1 MGKIDPMKKFEIHMH
16 STFSDGEF
24 SPTRLVDIATS
35 NGVSVLCL
43 TDHDTFGGIQEF
55 MVAAQAK
62 EIFAFPGI
70 EMTVRFRGFTL
81 HLLAY
86 FESVEVVSDKLSHEV
101 SKMAPN
107 RESRMRQLIDRLNE
121 VVPDRFRGT
130 VEYENVR
137 RAAEGV
143 LARPHL
149 AKEMVRL
156 GIVPTTREAFD
167 RYLVQYNVERENL
180 EMENACKLIRECNGI
195 PVLAHP
201 GERSYSLCNPKK
213 GRTYEQ
219 VPEMVEEL
227 KSFGLLGM
235 ECVYPYHE
243 RTGKVEYYKDLAR
256 KFGLIITGSRDFHGS
271 ATYQSEHLL
280 GATQMDTRF
289 LDQFKE
295 IWAGQF

>member
-1 MGKIDPMKKFEIHMH
+1 MH

-24 SPTRLVDIATS
+24 TPTKLVDIAKT
-35 NGVSVLCL
+35 NGVSTLCL

-55 MVAAQAK
+55 ITAAEAE

-70 EMTVRFRGFTL
+70 EITVRYRGFNL

-86 FESVEVVSDKLSHEV
+86 FESANSLSDELSHEV
-101 SKMAPN
+101 MNMASK
-107 RESRMRQLIDRLNE
+107 REQRMRELINRLNE
-121 VVPDRFRGT
+121 VVPEKFRGT
-130 VEYENVR
+130 IEYENVR

-156 GIVPTTREAFD
+156 GIVSTTHEAFD
-167 RYLVQYNVERENL
+167 RYLVEYNVERKNL
-180 EMENACKLIRECNGI
+180 EMENACRLIRECKGI

-201 GERSYSLCNPKK
+201 GERSYSLHNPAK
-213 GRTYEQ
+213 GRTYGD
-219 VPEMVEEL
+219 VPDMVGEL

-243 RTGKVEYYKDLAR
+243 RTGKVEYYKDLSR

-280 GATQMDTRF
+280 GATKMDTRF
-289 LDQFKE
+289 LEQFKE
-295 IWAGQF
+295 VWAG

>member
-1 MGKIDPMKKFEIHMH
+1 MEKFEIHMH

-24 SPTRLVDIATS
+24 SPTKLVNIAKG

-55 MVAAQAK
+55 LAAAK
-62 EIFAFPGI
+62 VEGIFAFPGI
-70 EMTVRFRGFTL
+70 EITVRYRGFNL

-86 FESVEVVSDKLSHEV
+86 FESAESLSDELSNEVM
-101 SKMAPN
+101 KMASK
-107 RESRMRQLIDRLNE
+107 RAQRMLKLVDRVNKVIPE
-121 VVPDRFRGT
+121 KFRGT
-130 VEYENVR
+130 IEYENVR

-156 GIVPTTREAFD
+156 GIVPSTRDAFD
-167 RYLVQYNVERENL
+167 RYLVEYNVERENL
-180 EMENACKLIRECNGI
+180 EMEDACKLIRACNGI

-201 GERSYSLCNPKK
+201 GERSYSLYNPKR
-213 GRTYEQ
+213 GRTYED

-243 RTGKVEYYKDLAR
+243 RTGKVEYYKDLSR

-271 ATYQSEHLL
+271 STYQSEHLL
-280 GATQMDTRF
+280 GATKMGSEF
-289 LDQFKE
+289 LEQFKE
-295 IWAGQF
+295 VWAN

>member
-1 MGKIDPMKKFEIHMH
+1 MKKFEIHMH

-24 SPTRLVDIATS
+24 SPTRLVDIARG

-43 TDHDTFGGIQEF
+43 TDHDTFEGIPEF
-55 MVAAQAK
+55 MAAAK
-62 EIFAFPGI
+62 AEEISAFPGI
-70 EMTVRFRGFTL
+70 EITVRYRGFNL

-86 FESVEVVSDKLSHEV
+86 FESIESLSDELSHEV
-101 SKMAPN
+101 MKMASK
-107 RESRMRQLIDRLNE
+107 RERRMRELIYRVNE
-121 VVPDRFRGT
+121 VIPEKFRGT
-130 VEYENVR
+130 IEYENVR

-156 GIVPTTREAFD
+156 GVVSSTRNALD
-167 RYLVQYNVERENL
+167 RYLVKYNVERENL

-195 PVLAHP
+195 PALAHP
-201 GERSYSLCNPKK
+201 GERSYSLCNPAK
-213 GRTYEQ
+213 GRPYEDA
-219 VPEMVEEL
+219 PEMVEEL

-243 RTGKVEYYKDLAR
+243 RTGKVEYYKDLSR

-280 GATQMDTRF
+280 GATKMDTRF
-289 LDQFKE
+289 LEQFKE
-295 IWAGQF
+295 VWAA

>member
-1 MGKIDPMKKFEIHMH
+1 MEKFEIHMH

-24 SPTRLVDIATS
+24 TPTRLVDIAKD
-35 NGVSVLCL
+35 NGVSILCL

-55 MVAAQAK
+55 KTAA
-62 EIFAFPGI
+62 ELEGIFAFPGI
-70 EMTVRFRGFTL
+70 EITVRYRGFNL

-86 FESVEVVSDKLSHEV
+86 FESVGSLSGELCDEVIGMA
-101 SKMAPN
+101 SK
-107 RESRMRQLIDRLNE
+107 REKRMRELINRLNE
-121 VVPDRFRGT
+121 VVPEKFRGT
-130 VEYENVR
+130 IEYENVR

-156 GIVPTTREAFD
+156 GIVATTHEAFN
-167 RYLVQYNVERENL
+167 RYLVEYNVERKNL
-180 EMENACKLIRECNGI
+180 EVNDALKLIRECKGV

-201 GERSYSLCNPKK
+201 GERSYSLHNLAK
-213 GRTYEQ
+213 GRTFED
-219 VPEMVEEL
+219 VPGMVEEL

-243 RTGKVEYYKDLAR
+243 RTGKVEYYKNLSR
-256 KFGLIITGSRDFHGS
+256 QFGLIITGSRDFHGS

-280 GATQMDTRF
+280 GTTKMDAQF
-289 LDQFKE
+289 LEQFKE
-295 IWAGQF
+295 VWAE

>member
-1 MGKIDPMKKFEIHMH
+1 MH

-24 SPTRLVDIATS
+24 SPTKLVDIAKN
-35 NGVSVLCL
+35 NGVSTLCL
-43 TDHDTFGGIQEF
+43 TDHDTFSGIQEF
-55 MVAAQAK
+55 ITAAKA
-62 EIFAFPGI
+62 EGIFAFPGI
-70 EMTVRFRGFTL
+70 EMTVRYRGFNL

-86 FESVEVVSDKLSHEV
+86 FESKDSLSDEMSEKVLN
-101 SKMAPN
+101 MAN
-107 RESRMRQLIDRLNE
+107 KRDKRMRELINRVNE
-121 VVPDRFRGT
+121 VIPEKFNGT
-130 VEYENVR
+130 IKYDNVR

-156 GIVPTTREAFD
+156 GIVATTREAFD
-167 RYLVQYNVERENL
+167 RYLVEYNVERNNI
-180 EMENACKLIRECNGI
+180 EMEDACRLIRECKGV

-201 GERSYSLCNPKK
+201 GERSYSLANPAK
-213 GRTYEQ
+213 GRSYED

-243 RTGKVEYYKDLAR
+243 RTGKVEYYKGLSR
-256 KFGLIITGSRDFHGS
+256 EFGLIITGSRDFHGS
-271 ATYQSEHLL
+271 STYQSEHLL
-280 GATQMDTRF
+280 GATKMDTQF

-295 IWAGQF
+295 VWAG

>member
-1 MGKIDPMKKFEIHMH
+1 MH

-24 SPTRLVDIATS
+24 SPTRLVDIAKS

-43 TDHDTFGGIQEF
+43 TDHDTFGGIHEF

-62 EIFAFPGI
+62 GIYAFPGI
-70 EMTVRFRGFTL
+70 EITVRFRGFNL

-86 FESVEVVSDKLSHEV
+86 FESSETVSDKLSHEV
-101 SKMAPN
+101 KKMASN
-107 RESRMRQLIDRLNE
+107 RERRMHELIDRVNE
-121 VVPDRFRGT
+121 VIPDRFRGT
-130 VEYENVR
+130 IEYDNVR

-156 GIVPTTREAFD
+156 GIVPTTRDAFD
-167 RYLVQYNVERENL
+167 RYLVKYNVERENL

-219 VPEMVEEL
+219 VPEMVKVL

-243 RTGKVEYYKDLAR
+243 RTGKVEYYKDLAK

-280 GATQMDTRF
+280 GATKMDMQF
-289 LDQFKE
+289 LDKFKE
-295 IWAGQF
+295 IWAGYL

>member
-1 MGKIDPMKKFEIHMH
+1 MISMEKFEIHMH

-24 SPTRLVDIATS
+24 TPTKLVDIAKT
-35 NGVSVLCL
+35 NGVSTLCL

-55 MVAAQAK
+55 ITAAEAE

-70 EMTVRFRGFTL
+70 EITVRYRGFNL

-86 FESVEVVSDKLSHEV
+86 FESANSLSDELSHEV
-101 SKMAPN
+101 MNMASK
-107 RESRMRQLIDRLNE
+107 REQRMLELINRLNE
-121 VVPDRFRGT
+121 VVPEKFRGT
-130 VEYENVR
+130 IEYESVR

-156 GIVPTTREAFD
+156 GIVSTTHEAFD
-167 RYLVQYNVERENL
+167 RYLVEHNVERKNL
-180 EMENACKLIRECNGI
+180 EMENACRLIRECKGI

-201 GERSYSLCNPKK
+201 GERSYSLHNPAK
-213 GRTYEQ
+213 GRTYGD
-219 VPEMVEEL
+219 VPEMVGEL

-243 RTGKVEYYKDLAR
+243 RTGKVEYYKDLSR

-280 GATQMDTRF
+280 GATKMDTRF
-289 LDQFKE
+289 LEQFKE
-295 IWAGQF
+295 VWAG

>member
-1 MGKIDPMKKFEIHMH
+1 MGKFEIHMH

-24 SPTRLVDIATS
+24 TPTRLVDIAKR
-35 NGVSVLCL
+35 NGVSTLCL

-55 MVAAQAK
+55 ITAAEAE

-70 EMTVRFRGFTL
+70 EITVRYRGFNL

-86 FESVEVVSDKLSHEV
+86 FESANSLSDELSHEV
-101 SKMAPN
+101 MNMASK
-107 RESRMRQLIDRLNE
+107 REQRMRELINRLNE
-121 VVPDRFRGT
+121 VVPEKFRGT
-130 VEYENVR
+130 IEYENVR

-156 GIVPTTREAFD
+156 GIVSTTHEAFD
-167 RYLVQYNVERENL
+167 RYLVEYNVERKNL
-180 EMENACKLIRECNGI
+180 EMENACRLIRECKGI

-201 GERSYSLCNPKK
+201 GERSYSLHNSAK
-213 GRTYEQ
+213 GRTYGD
-219 VPEMVEEL
+219 VPEMVGEL

-243 RTGKVEYYKDLAR
+243 RTGKVEYYKNLSQ

-280 GATQMDTRF
+280 GATKMDTRF
-289 LDQFKE
+289 LEQFKE
-295 IWAGQF
+295 VWAG

>member
-1 MGKIDPMKKFEIHMH
+1 MKKFEIHMH
-16 STFSDGEF
+16 SSFSDGEF
-24 SPTRLVDIATS
+24 SPTRLVDIAKC

-43 TDHDTFGGIQEF
+43 TDHDTFGGIKEF
-55 MVAAQAK
+55 ITAAERE

-70 EMTVRFRGFTL
+70 EITVRYRDFNL

-86 FESVEVVSDKLSHEV
+86 FESIDSLSKELSYKV
-101 SKMAPN
+101 MNMASK
-107 RESRMRQLIDRLNE
+107 REKRMRELISNVNE
-121 VVPDRFRGT
+121 VIPEKFKGT
-130 VEYENVR
+130 IEYENVR

-156 GIVPTTREAFD
+156 GIVSNTREAFD
-167 RYLVQYNVERENL
+167 RYLVRYNVERKNL
-180 EMENACKLIRECNGI
+180 EIEDACRLIRECRGI

-201 GERSYSLCNPKK
+201 GERSYSLANPSK
-213 GRTYEQ
+213 GRAYKDI
-219 VPEMVEEL
+219 PDMLKEL

-243 RTGKVEYYKDLAR
+243 RTGKVEYYKGLSREFD
-256 KFGLIITGSRDFHGS
+256 LIITGSRDFHGS

-280 GATQMDTRF
+280 GATKMDTRF
-289 LDQFKE
+289 LEQFKE
-295 IWAGQF
+295 VWAG

>member
-1 MGKIDPMKKFEIHMH
+1 MH

-24 SPTRLVDIATS
+24 SPTKLVAIAKG

-43 TDHDTFGGIQEF
+43 TDHDTFEGIQEF
-55 MVAAQAK
+55 LAAAK
-62 EIFAFPGI
+62 AEEIFAFPGI
-70 EMTVRFRGFTL
+70 EITVRYRGFNL

-86 FESVEVVSDKLSHEV
+86 FESANSLSDELSHEV
-101 SKMAPN
+101 MNMASK
-107 RESRMRQLIDRLNE
+107 REQRMLELINRLNE
-121 VVPDRFRGT
+121 VVPEKFRGT
-130 VEYENVR
+130 IEYESVR

-156 GIVPTTREAFD
+156 GIVSTTHEAFD
-167 RYLVQYNVERENL
+167 RYLVEHNVERKNL
-180 EMENACKLIRECNGI
+180 EMENACRLIRECKGI

-201 GERSYSLCNPKK
+201 GERSYSLHNPAK
-213 GRTYEQ
+213 GRTYGD
-219 VPEMVEEL
+219 VPEMVGEL

-243 RTGKVEYYKDLAR
+243 RTGKVEYYKDLSR

-280 GATQMDTRF
+280 GATKMDTRF
-289 LDQFKE
+289 LEQFKE
-295 IWAGQF
+295 VWAA

>member
-1 MGKIDPMKKFEIHMH
+1 MEKFEIHMH

-24 SPTRLVDIATS
+24 TPTKLVDIAKC
-35 NGVSVLCL
+35 NGVSILCL

-55 MVAAQAK
+55 MAAAK
-62 EIFAFPGI
+62 AEEILAFPGI
-70 EMTVRFRGFTL
+70 EITVRYRGFNL

-86 FESVEVVSDKLSHEV
+86 FESEVSLSDKLCVEV
-101 SKMAPN
+101 LSMASK
-107 RESRMRQLIDRLNE
+107 REKRMRELINCLNE
-121 VVPDRFRGT
+121 VVPDKFRGT
-130 VEYENVR
+130 IKYENVR

-156 GIVPTTREAFD
+156 GIVATTREAFD
-167 RYLVQYNVERENL
+167 RYLVEYNVERRNL
-180 EMENACKLIRECNGI
+180 EMEDALRLVRECRGV

-201 GERSYSLCNPKK
+201 GERSYSLHNLAK
-213 GRTYEQ
+213 GRTFEDL
-219 VPEMVEEL
+219 PGMVEEL

-243 RTGKVEYYKDLAR
+243 RTGKVEYYKNLSR
-256 KFGLIITGSRDFHGS
+256 QFGLIITGSRDFHGS

-280 GATQMDTRF
+280 GTTKMDTQF
-289 LDQFKE
+289 LEQFKE
-295 IWAGQF
+295 VWAE

>member
-1 MGKIDPMKKFEIHMH
+1 MH

-24 SPTRLVDIATS
+24 SPTRLVDIAKS

-62 EIFAFPGI
+62 GIYAFPGI
-70 EMTVRFRGFTL
+70 EITVRFRGFNL

-86 FESVEVVSDKLSHEV
+86 FESPETVSDKLSHEV
-101 SKMAPN
+101 KKMASH
-107 RESRMRQLIDRLNE
+107 RERRMHELIDRVNE
-121 VVPDRFRGT
+121 AIPDRFQGT
-130 VEYENVR
+130 IEYDNVR

-156 GIVPTTREAFD
+156 GIVPTTRDAFD
-167 RYLVQYNVERENL
+167 RYLVRYNVERENL

-213 GRTYEQ
+213 GRTNEQ

-243 RTGKVEYYKDLAR
+243 RMGKVEYYKGLAK

-280 GATQMDTRF
+280 GATKMDMQF
-289 LDQFKE
+289 LDKFKE
-295 IWAGQF
+295 IWAGYL

>member
-1 MGKIDPMKKFEIHMH
+1 MKKFEIHMH

-24 SPTRLVDIATS
+24 SPTKLVDIAKD

-55 MVAAQAK
+55 LAAAK
-62 EIFAFPGI
+62 VEGIFAFPGI
-70 EMTVRFRGFTL
+70 EMTVRYRGFNL

-86 FESVEVVSDKLSHEV
+86 FESAESLSDELSHEV
-101 SKMAPN
+101 MKMAFK
-107 RESRMRQLIDRLNE
+107 REQRMLELIDCVNKVIPE
-121 VVPDRFRGT
+121 KFQGT
-130 VEYENVR
+130 IKYENVR
-137 RAAEGV
+137 CAAEGV

-156 GIVPTTREAFD
+156 GIVSTTREAFD
-167 RYLVQYNVERENL
+167 RYLVEYNVERKNL
-180 EMENACKLIRECNGI
+180 EMGNACKLIRECNGI

-201 GERSYSLCNPKK
+201 GERSYSLCNPAK
-213 GRTYEQ
+213 GRTYED
-219 VPEMVEEL
+219 VPGMVEEL

-243 RTGKVEYYKDLAR
+243 RTRKVEYYKDLSR

-271 ATYQSEHLL
+271 ATYQSEHIL
-280 GATQMDTRF
+280 GATKMDTQF
-289 LDQFKE
+289 LKQFKE
-295 IWAGQF
+295 VWAR

>member
-1 MGKIDPMKKFEIHMH
+1 MH

-24 SPTRLVDIATS
+24 SPTRLVDIAKS

-43 TDHDTFGGIQEF
+43 TDHDTFGGIHEF
-55 MVAAQAK
+55 MVAAKAK
-62 EIFAFPGI
+62 EIYAFPGI
-70 EMTVRFRGFTL
+70 EITVRFRGFNL

-86 FESVEVVSDKLSHEV
+86 FESSETVSDKLSHEV
-101 SKMAPN
+101 RKMASI
-107 RESRMRQLIDRLNE
+107 RERRMHELIDRVNE
-121 VVPDRFRGT
+121 VIPDRFRGT
-130 VEYENVR
+130 IEYDNVR

-156 GIVPTTREAFD
+156 GIVPTNRDAFD
-167 RYLVQYNVERENL
+167 RYLVKYNVERENL

-243 RTGKVEYYKDLAR
+243 RTGKVEYYKDLAK

-280 GATQMDTRF
+280 GATKMDMQF
-289 LDQFKE
+289 LDKFKE
-295 IWAGQF
+295 IWAGYL

>member
-1 MGKIDPMKKFEIHMH
+1 MEKFEIHMH

-24 SPTRLVDIATS
+24 TPTRLVDIAKD
-35 NGVSVLCL
+35 NGVSILCL

-55 MVAAQAK
+55 TAAADAGG
-62 EIFAFPGI
+62 IFAFPGI
-70 EMTVRFRGFTL
+70 EITVRYRDFNL

-86 FESVEVVSDKLSHEV
+86 FESEGSLSDKLCTEV
-101 SKMAPN
+101 LSMASK
-107 RESRMRQLIDRLNE
+107 REKRMRELINCLNE
-121 VVPDRFRGT
+121 VVPDKFRGT
-130 VEYENVR
+130 IKYENVR

-156 GIVPTTREAFD
+156 GIVATTREAFD
-167 RYLVQYNVERENL
+167 RYLVEYNVERRYL
-180 EMENACKLIRECNGI
+180 EMEDALRLVRECRGV

-201 GERSYSLCNPKK
+201 GERSYSLHNLAK
-213 GRTYEQ
+213 GRTFED
-219 VPEMVEEL
+219 VPGMVEEL

-243 RTGKVEYYKDLAR
+243 RTGKVEYYKNLSR
-256 KFGLIITGSRDFHGS
+256 QFGLIITGSRDFHGS

-280 GATQMDTRF
+280 GTTKMDAQF
-289 LDQFKE
+289 LEQFKE
-295 IWAGQF
+295 VWAE

>member
-1 MGKIDPMKKFEIHMH
+1 MKKFEIHMH
-16 STFSDGEF
+16 STFSDGAF
-24 SPTRLVDIATS
+24 SPTRLVDIAKG

-43 TDHDTFGGIQEF
+43 TDHDTFEGIPEF
-55 MVAAQAK
+55 LAASKAE

-70 EMTVRFRGFTL
+70 EITVGYRGFNL

-86 FESVEVVSDKLSHEV
+86 FESVESLSDELSHEV
-101 SKMAPN
+101 AKMASK
-107 RESRMRQLIDRLNE
+107 RDLRMRELIDRINE
-121 VVPDRFRGT
+121 VIPEKFRRT
-130 VEYENVR
+130 IEYENVS

-167 RYLVQYNVERENL
+167 RYLVEYNVERENL
-180 EMENACKLIRECNGI
+180 EMENACKLIRDCNGV

-201 GERSYSLCNPKK
+201 GERSYSLCNPAK
-213 GRTYEQ
+213 GRTYED
-219 VPEMVEEL
+219 VPGMVEEL

-243 RTGKVEYYKDLAR
+243 RTRKVEYYKDLSR

-271 ATYQSEHLL
+271 AAYQSEHIL
-280 GATQMDTRF
+280 GSTKMDTRF
-289 LDQFKE
+289 LEQFKE
-295 IWAGQF
+295 VWAG

>member
-1 MGKIDPMKKFEIHMH
+1 MKKFEIHMH
-16 STFSDGEF
+16 STFSDGAF
-24 SPTRLVDIATS
+24 SPTRLVDIAKG
-35 NGVSVLCL
+35 NGVSVLSL
-43 TDHDTFGGIQEF
+43 TDHDTFEGISEF
-55 MVAAQAK
+55 MAATKA
-62 EIFAFPGI
+62 EDIFAFPGI
-70 EMTVRFRGFTL
+70 EITVRYRGFNL

-86 FESVEVVSDKLSHEV
+86 FESTESLSDELSHEV
-101 SKMAPN
+101 AKMASK
-107 RESRMRQLIDRLNE
+107 RERRMRELIDRINE
-121 VVPDRFRGT
+121 VIPEKFRGT

-156 GIVPTTREAFD
+156 GIVSTTREAFD
-167 RYLVQYNVERENL
+167 RYLVEYNVERENV
-180 EMENACKLIRECNGI
+180 EMENACKLIRECNGV

-201 GERSYSLCNPKK
+201 GERSYSLCNPAK
-213 GRTYEQ
+213 GRTYED
-219 VPEMVEEL
+219 VPGMVEEL

-243 RTGKVEYYKDLAR
+243 RTRKVEYYKDLSR

-280 GATQMDTRF
+280 GATKMDTRF
-289 LDQFKE
+289 LEQFKE
-295 IWAGQF
+295 VWAA

>member
-1 MGKIDPMKKFEIHMH
+1 MPKFEIHMH

-24 SPTRLVDIATS
+24 SPTRLVDIAKA

-43 TDHDTFGGIQEF
+43 TDHDTFDGIQEF
-55 MVAAQAK
+55 IVAAKA
-62 EIFAFPGI
+62 EDIFAFPGI
-70 EMTVRFRGFTL
+70 EITVRYRGFNL

-86 FESVEVVSDKLSHEV
+86 FESAESLSDELSHEV
-101 SKMAPN
+101 MKMAFK
-107 RESRMRQLIDRLNE
+107 REQRMLELIDCVNE
-121 VVPDRFRGT
+121 VIPEKFQGT
-130 VEYENVR
+130 IKYENVR

-156 GIVPTTREAFD
+156 GIVSTTREAFD
-167 RYLVQYNVERENL
+167 RYLVEYNVERENV
-180 EMENACKLIRECNGI
+180 EMENACKLIRECNGV

-201 GERSYSLCNPKK
+201 GERSYSLCNPAK
-213 GRTYEQ
+213 GRTYED
-219 VPEMVEEL
+219 VPGMVEEL

-243 RTGKVEYYKDLAR
+243 RTRKVEYYKDLSR

-280 GATQMDTRF
+280 GATKMDTRF
-289 LDQFKE
+289 LEQFKE
-295 IWAGQF
+295 VWAA

>member
-1 MGKIDPMKKFEIHMH
+1 MISMEKFEIHMH

-24 SPTRLVDIATS
+24 TPKKLVDIAKT
-35 NGVSVLCL
+35 NGVSTLCL

-55 MVAAQAK
+55 ITAAEA
-62 EIFAFPGI
+62 EGIFAFPGI
-70 EMTVRFRGFTL
+70 EITVRYRGFNL

-86 FESVEVVSDKLSHEV
+86 FESANSLSDELSHEV
-101 SKMAPN
+101 MNMASK
-107 RESRMRQLIDRLNE
+107 REQRMLELINRLNE
-121 VVPDRFRGT
+121 VVPEKFRGT
-130 VEYENVR
+130 IEYESVR

-156 GIVPTTREAFD
+156 GIVSTTHEAFD
-167 RYLVQYNVERENL
+167 RYLVEHNVERKNL
-180 EMENACKLIRECNGI
+180 EMENACRLIRECKGI

-201 GERSYSLCNPKK
+201 GERSYSLHNPAK
-213 GRTYEQ
+213 GRTYGD
-219 VPEMVEEL
+219 VPEMVGEL

-243 RTGKVEYYKDLAR
+243 RTGKVEYYKDLSR

-280 GATQMDTRF
+280 GATKMDTRF
-289 LDQFKE
+289 LEQFKE
-295 IWAGQF
+295 VWAG

>member
-1 MGKIDPMKKFEIHMH
+1 MH

-24 SPTRLVDIATS
+24 SPTRLVDIAKS

-43 TDHDTFGGIQEF
+43 TDHDTFGGMQEF

-70 EMTVRFRGFTL
+70 EITVRFRGFNL

-101 SKMAPN
+101 SKMASN
-107 RESRMRQLIDRLNE
+107 RERRMHQLIDRLNE
-121 VVPDRFRGT
+121 VIPDRFRET
-130 VEYENVR
+130 IEYENVR

-195 PVLAHP
+195 PVVAHP

-295 IWAGQF
+295 IWAG

>member
-1 MGKIDPMKKFEIHMH
+1 MH

-24 SPTRLVDIATS
+24 SPTKLVAIAKG

-43 TDHDTFGGIQEF
+43 TDHDTFEGIQEF
-55 MVAAQAK
+55 LAAAK
-62 EIFAFPGI
+62 AEEIFAFPGI
-70 EMTVRFRGFTL
+70 EITVRYRGFNL

-86 FESVEVVSDKLSHEV
+86 FESTESLSDELSHEV
-101 SKMAPN
+101 TKMASK
-107 RESRMRQLIDRLNE
+107 RERRMRELIDRINE
-121 VVPDRFRGT
+121 VIPDKFRGT

-156 GIVPTTREAFD
+156 GIVSATREAFD
-167 RYLVQYNVERENL
+167 RYLVEYNVERENV
-180 EMENACKLIRECNGI
+180 EMENACKLIRECNGV

-201 GERSYSLCNPKK
+201 GERSYSLCNPAK
-213 GRTYEQ
+213 GRTYED
-219 VPEMVEEL
+219 VPGMVEEL

-243 RTGKVEYYKDLAR
+243 RTRKVEYYKDLSR

-271 ATYQSEHLL
+271 ATYQSEHIL
-280 GATQMDTRF
+280 GATKMDTQF
-289 LDQFKE
+289 LEQFKE
-295 IWAGQF
+295 VWAR

>member
-1 MGKIDPMKKFEIHMH
+1 MISMEKFEIHMH

-24 SPTRLVDIATS
+24 TPTKLVDIAKT
-35 NGVSVLCL
+35 NGVSTLCL

-55 MVAAQAK
+55 ITAAEAE

-70 EMTVRFRGFTL
+70 EITVRYRGFNL

-86 FESVEVVSDKLSHEV
+86 FESANSLSDELSHEV
-101 SKMAPN
+101 MNMASK
-107 RESRMRQLIDRLNE
+107 REQRMRELINRVNE
-121 VVPDRFRGT
+121 VVPEKFRGT
-130 VEYENVR
+130 IEYENVR

-156 GIVPTTREAFD
+156 GIVSTTHEAFD
-167 RYLVQYNVERENL
+167 RYLVEYNVERKNL
-180 EMENACKLIRECNGI
+180 EMENACRLIRECKGI

-201 GERSYSLCNPKK
+201 GERSYSLHNPAK
-213 GRTYEQ
+213 GRTYGD
-219 VPEMVEEL
+219 VPEMVGEL

-243 RTGKVEYYKDLAR
+243 RTGKVEYYKDLSR

-280 GATQMDTRF
+280 GATKMDTRF
-289 LDQFKE
+289 LEQFKE
-295 IWAGQF
+295 VWAG

>member
-1 MGKIDPMKKFEIHMH
+1 MKKFEIHMH
-16 STFSDGEF
+16 STFSDGAF
-24 SPTRLVDIATS
+24 SPTRLVDIAKG
-35 NGVSVLCL
+35 NGVSVLSL
-43 TDHDTFGGIQEF
+43 TDHDTFEGISEF
-55 MVAAQAK
+55 MAATKAE
-62 EIFAFPGI
+62 EIFGFPGI
-70 EMTVRFRGFTL
+70 EITVCYRGFNL

-86 FESVEVVSDKLSHEV
+86 FESAKSLSDELSHEV
-101 SKMAPN
+101 GKMASK
-107 RESRMRQLIDRLNE
+107 RERRMRELIDRINE
-121 VVPDRFRGT
+121 VIPEKFRGT
-130 VEYENVR
+130 IEYENVR

-156 GIVPTTREAFD
+156 GVVSSTRNAFD
-167 RYLVQYNVERENL
+167 RYLVKYNVERENL

-201 GERSYSLCNPKK
+201 GERSYSLCNPAK
-213 GRTYEQ
+213 GRPYEDA
-219 VPEMVEEL
+219 PEMVEEL

-243 RTGKVEYYKDLAR
+243 RTGKVEYYKDLSR

-280 GATQMDTRF
+280 GATKMDTRF
-289 LDQFKE
+289 LEQFKE
-295 IWAGQF
+295 VWAA

>member
-1 MGKIDPMKKFEIHMH
+1 MH
-16 STFSDGEF
+16 STFSDGAF
-24 SPTRLVDIATS
+24 SPTRLVDIAKG
-35 NGVSVLCL
+35 NGVSVLSL
-43 TDHDTFGGIQEF
+43 TDHDTFEGISEF
-55 MVAAQAK
+55 MAATNAE
-62 EIFAFPGI
+62 EIFGFPGI
-70 EMTVRFRGFTL
+70 EITVCYRGFNL

-86 FESVEVVSDKLSHEV
+86 FESAKSLSDELSHEV
-101 SKMAPN
+101 GKMASK
-107 RESRMRQLIDRLNE
+107 RERRMRELIDRINE
-121 VVPDRFRGT
+121 VIPEKFRGT

-156 GIVPTTREAFD
+156 GIVSTTREAFD
-167 RYLVQYNVERENL
+167 RYLVEYNVERENV
-180 EMENACKLIRECNGI
+180 EMENACKLIRECNGV

-201 GERSYSLCNPKK
+201 GERSYSLCNPAK
-213 GRTYEQ
+213 GRTYED
-219 VPEMVEEL
+219 VPGMVEEL

-243 RTGKVEYYKDLAR
+243 RTRKVEYYKDLSR

-280 GATQMDTRF
+280 GATKMDTRF
-289 LDQFKE
+289 LEQFKE
-295 IWAGQF
+295 VWAA